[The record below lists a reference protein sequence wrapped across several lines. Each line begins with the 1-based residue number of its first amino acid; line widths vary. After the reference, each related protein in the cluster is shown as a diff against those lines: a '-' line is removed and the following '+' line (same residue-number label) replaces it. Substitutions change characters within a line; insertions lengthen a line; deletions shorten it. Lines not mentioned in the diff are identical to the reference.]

1 MTGWAALAVFYA
13 LALAIVCGVMVYAGR
28 VQTAR
33 PETRRVFADM
43 FSWLDQRN
51 TYANAVSIARF
62 CREQRMALI
71 IIVFAAAPSLAAM
84 VTAAFGSGVADFGSL
99 LHRLAPWHD
108 RTAAAALT
116 TYAIIVAVFLVVS
129 VVYLRVAAR
138 FPVEPTP
145 ALLRE
150 TRPGRRWFRIVG
162 GMFVDE
168 GGSLEEL
175 GWRGFALPVLVA
187 TTGSLWWP
195 TVLLAVAWWAWHL
208 PREVPALLHKPK
220 WKRFITLQAQFVLL
234 CVALSALM
242 TVAWRHTG
250 SVWPAVM
257 IHGGSNVWSKA
268 LGASMW
274 ERTKRDVRTYVVVG
288 LAVVVVGVH
297 LAV

>member
-1 MTGWAALAVFYA
+1 MNGWTALGLYYVV
-13 LALAIVCGVMVYAGR
+13 ALAIACGVMVYSGR

-33 PETRRVFADM
+33 PETRRMFVDM

-62 CREQRMALI
+62 CREQRLATVIL
-71 IIVFAAAPSLAAM
+71 VFAAAPSIAAL
-84 VTAAFGSGVADFGSL
+84 VVAVFGSGVADVGSL
-99 LHRLAPWHD
+99 LHRLAPWHERD
-108 RTAAAALT
+108 AAAALT
-116 TYAIIVAVFLVVS
+116 TYAVIVAIFVVVS

-138 FPVEPTP
+138 YPVEPTP
-145 ALLRE
+145 PLLRE
-150 TRPGRRWFRIVG
+150 TRPVRRWSRIVG

-195 TVLLAVAWWAWHL
+195 TLLLAVAWWAWHL
-208 PREVPALLHKPK
+208 PREVPALLRKPK
-220 WKRFITLQAQFVLL
+220 WKRFVTTQAQFVLL
-234 CVALSALM
+234 CVALSGLM

-257 IHGGSNVWSKA
+257 IHGGTNVWSKA
-268 LGASMW
+268 LSASMW
-274 ERTKRDVRTYVVVG
+274 DRTKRDVRTYIVVG
-288 LAVVVVGVH
+288 LAVVVVGVQ

>member
-1 MTGWAALAVFYA
+1 MSDWAAIAVFYA
-13 LALAIVCGVMVYAGR
+13 LALVIVCGVMVYAGS
-28 VQTAR
+28 VQAAR

-43 FSWLDQRN
+43 FSWLDERN
-51 TYANAVSIARF
+51 TYPNAVSIARF
-62 CREQRMALI
+62 CREQRLATV
-71 IIVFAAAPSLAAM
+71 IIVFAAAPSIAAL
-84 VTAAFGSGVADFGSL
+84 VAAVFGSGVADFGSL

-108 RTAAAALT
+108 HDATAALT
-116 TYAIIVAVFLVVS
+116 TYAVIVAIFVVVS
-129 VVYLRVAAR
+129 VVYLRVSAR

-150 TRPGRRWFRIVG
+150 ARPVRRWSRIVG

-175 GWRGFALPVLVA
+175 GWRGFALPVLVV

-220 WKRFITLQAQFVLL
+220 WKRFVAVQSQFVLL
-234 CVALSALM
+234 CVALSGLM
-242 TVAWRHTG
+242 TVAWWHTG

-257 IHGGSNVWSKA
+257 IHGGTNVWSKA

-274 ERTKRDVRTYVVVG
+274 ERTGRDIRTYIVVG
-288 LAVVVVGVH
+288 LAVVVVGVQ

>member
-1 MTGWAALAVFYA
+1 MNGWTALGLYYAV
-13 LALAIVCGVMVYAGR
+13 ALAIACGVMVYSGR

-33 PETRRVFADM
+33 PETRRMFVDM

-62 CREQRMALI
+62 CREQRLATVIL
-71 IIVFAAAPSLAAM
+71 VFAAAPSIAAL
-84 VTAAFGSGVADFGSL
+84 VAAVFGSGVADVGSL
-99 LHRLAPWHD
+99 LHRLAPWHERD
-108 RTAAAALT
+108 AAAALT
-116 TYAIIVAVFLVVS
+116 TYAVIVAIFVVVS

-138 FPVEPTP
+138 YPVEPTP
-145 ALLRE
+145 PLLRE
-150 TRPGRRWFRIVG
+150 TRPVRRWSRIVG

-195 TVLLAVAWWAWHL
+195 TLLLAVAWWAWHL
-208 PREVPALLHKPK
+208 PREVPALLRKPK
-220 WKRFITLQAQFVLL
+220 WKRFVTTQAQFVLL
-234 CVALSALM
+234 CVALSGLM

-257 IHGGSNVWSKA
+257 IHGGTNVWSKA
-268 LGASMW
+268 LSASMW
-274 ERTKRDVRTYVVVG
+274 DRTKRDVRTYIVVG
-288 LAVVVVGVH
+288 LAVVVVGVQ

>member
-1 MTGWAALAVFYA
+1 MNGWTALGLYYVV
-13 LALAIVCGVMVYAGR
+13 ALAIACGVMVYSGR

-33 PETRRVFADM
+33 PETRRMFVDM

-62 CREQRMALI
+62 CREQRLATVIL
-71 IIVFAAAPSLAAM
+71 VFAAAPSIAAL
-84 VTAAFGSGVADFGSL
+84 VAAVFGSGVADVGSL
-99 LHRLAPWHD
+99 LRRLAPWHERD
-108 RTAAAALT
+108 AAAALT
-116 TYAIIVAVFLVVS
+116 TYAVIVAIFVVVS

-138 FPVEPTP
+138 YPVEPTP
-145 ALLRE
+145 PLLRE
-150 TRPGRRWFRIVG
+150 TRPVRRWSRIVG

-195 TVLLAVAWWAWHL
+195 TLLLAVAWWAWHL
-208 PREVPALLHKPK
+208 PREVPALLRKPK
-220 WKRFITLQAQFVLL
+220 WKRFVTTQAQFVLL
-234 CVALSALM
+234 CVALSGLM

-257 IHGGSNVWSKA
+257 IHGGTNVWSKA
-268 LGASMW
+268 LSASMW
-274 ERTKRDVRTYVVVG
+274 DRTKRDVRTYIVVG
-288 LAVVVVGVH
+288 LAVVVVGVQ

>member
-1 MTGWAALAVFYA
+1 MSDWAAIAAFYA
-13 LALAIVCGVMVYAGR
+13 FALVIVCGVMVYAGS
-28 VQTAR
+28 VQAAR

-43 FSWLDQRN
+43 FSWLDERN
-51 TYANAVSIARF
+51 TYPNAVSIARF
-62 CREQRMALI
+62 CREQRLATV
-71 IIVFAAAPSLAAM
+71 IIVFAAAPSIAAL
-84 VTAAFGSGVADFGSL
+84 VAAVFGSGVADFGSL

-108 RTAAAALT
+108 HDATAALA
-116 TYAIIVAVFLVVS
+116 TYAVIVAIFVVVS
-129 VVYLRVAAR
+129 VVYLRVADQ

-150 TRPGRRWFRIVG
+150 ARPVRRWSRIVG

-208 PREVPALLHKPK
+208 PREVPALLHKPN
-220 WKRFITLQAQFVLL
+220 WKRFVAVQSQFVLL
-234 CVALSALM
+234 CVALSGLM
-242 TVAWRHTG
+242 TVAWWHTG

-257 IHGGSNVWSKA
+257 IHGGTNVWSKA

-274 ERTKRDVRTYVVVG
+274 ERTGRDIRTYIVVG
-288 LAVVVVGVH
+288 LAVVVVGVQ